1 MKINYNLTKEYS
13 NSNMEA
19 SYTVI
24 YSIEHNNYIEEF
36 KKNLSTREDAL
47 AFIILLIEASN
58 ECSTSSLEDIL
69 TLFAKINTVNVP
81 NPIRC
86 EEVEEYYDYQYD
98 EYVCQDVN
106 FVANLERL
114 IKGGK

>member
-1 MKINYNLTKEYS
+1 MKLNYNLIKEIS
-13 NSNMEA
+13 NSNIES
-19 SYTVI
+19 SYSI
-24 YSIEHNNYIEEF
+24 NYSIEHNKYFEEF

-58 ECSTSSLEDIL
+58 ECIASSLEEIL
-69 TLFAKINTVNVP
+69 TMFAKINTINVT

-86 EEVEEYYDYQYD
+86 EETEEYYDYQYD

-106 FVANLERL
+106 FAANLERL
-114 IKGGK
+114 IEGGK